1 MQMQM
6 QFDTQVRFDH
16 PLHRPNRS
24 ISTSSSSPTMTQ
36 PHFIVI
42 TYPAQGHINPSLQLA
57 KRLIRAGAHVTF
69 VTSTY
74 ASERMTKTPTMDG
87 LKFVTFPDGCDSGL
101 KQSDALQGFMSELE
115 RLGSQALTDL
125 LIASAN
131 EGRPVT
137 CIIYGILIP
146 WVAEVAHSLHI
157 PSALFWSQPVS
168 VFNIYY
174 YYFCGYGEVIRK
186 KVSDS
191 SPSIELPGLPL
202 LGSRDIPCFLLPSNA
217 NEYNFVLSA
226 FQKHVEMLHRDTN
239 PTVLINTFDA
249 LEPEALRAVSKFK
262 SIGVGPLFPTAFLGG
277 KDPSD
282 TSFGGDLFRRS
293 KDYIEWLNSKPESSV
308 IYVSFGSLAVLSK
321 QQSEEIARGLLDSGR
336 PFLWVI
342 RAKEKGEEEKEE
354 DKLSCYAELEQQGMI
369 VPWCSQVEVLSN
381 PSLGCFVTHCGWNS
395 TLESLASGVPVVAFP
410 QWTDQSTNAKLA
422 EDVWKTGVRVTV
434 NQEGIVESDEIKR
447 CLELVMGDGEEA
459 KEMRRNAKKWK
470 GLAREAVMEGGS
482 SDKNLKNFMD
492 EVIQGY

>member
-1 MQMQM
+1 
-6 QFDTQVRFDH
+6 
-16 PLHRPNRS
+16 
-24 ISTSSSSPTMTQ
+24 MTQ

-74 ASERMTKTPTMDG
+74 AGERMAKTPTMDG

-115 RLGSQALTDL
+115 RLGSQALIGL

-146 WVAEVAHSLHI
+146 WVAEVARSLHI
-157 PSALFWSQPVS
+157 PSALFW
-168 VFNIYY
+168 
-174 YYFCGYGEVIRK
+174 R
-186 KVSDS
+186 
-191 SPSIELPGLPL
+191 LPL
-202 LGSRDIPCFLLPSNA
+202 LSSRDIPCFLLPSNA

-226 FQKHVEMLHRDTN
+226 FQKHLEMLHRDTN

-336 PFLWVI
+336 PLLWVI

-434 NQEGIVESDEIKR
+434 NQEGIVEADKIKR

-459 KEMRRNAKKWK
+459 KEMRRNANKWK
-470 GLAREAVMEGGS
+470 DLAREAVMEGGS

-492 EVIQGY
+492 EFMQGY

>member
-1 MQMQM
+1 
-6 QFDTQVRFDH
+6 
-16 PLHRPNRS
+16 
-24 ISTSSSSPTMTQ
+24 MTQ

-74 ASERMTKTPTMDG
+74 ASERMAKTPTMDG

-131 EGRPVT
+131 EGRPVA

-202 LGSRDIPCFLLPSNA
+202 LSSRDIPCFLLPSNA

-226 FQKHVEMLHRDTN
+226 FQKHLEMLHR
-239 PTVLINTFDA
+239 
-249 LEPEALRAVSKFK
+249 EALRAVN
-262 SIGVGPLFPTAFLGG
+262 
-277 KDPSD
+277 PSD

-293 KDYIEWLNSKPESSV
+293 KDYIGWLNSKPESSV

-434 NQEGIVESDEIKR
+434 NQEGIVEADEIKR
-447 CLELVMGDGEEA
+447 CLELAMGDGEEA

-482 SDKNLKNFMD
+482 SDKNL
-492 EVIQGY
+492 